1 MSDLVVTGMGIISAI
16 GRTVSENH
24 ESLKNGICGIT
35 TLSNFPSRFSGVL
48 PCGEIKIST
57 AELRQQ
63 LGVTAKG
70 VTRTDLL
77 CQHAFKDAIANAGLS
92 NEELIST
99 DTAFING
106 NTVGGMCLTDELY
119 HDANAKENGSEYLA
133 SYDCAAPTLY
143 IQKTYG
149 LKGLSNTIN
158 TACSSSAN
166 AIMYGAKLIRS
177 GFAKRAIVGGV
188 DSLAKFTINGFNSL
202 HILSPELCRP
212 FDKNRR
218 GLNLGE
224 AAAFIVIEKAEDA
237 TSKKIHAK
245 LCGWSNSNDAY
256 HPSSL
261 SEAGDGPWLAMTKA
275 LEVAGLNPADI
286 SFINMHG
293 TGTENN
299 DEVESRAVKKLFKNP
314 PPFGSTK
321 SNTGHTLGA
330 AGAVEA
336 IFSIINIQHQEIYP
350 SLNFSEAIEE
360 TALVPNTG
368 YRSLPINHVMSNSF
382 GFGGNCSSL
391 ILSKA

>member
-1 MSDLVVTGMGIISAI
+1 MSDLVVTGMGIITAI
-16 GRTVSENH
+16 GSTVSENH

-35 TLSNFPSRFSGVL
+35 TLSNFPSRFSGIL

-57 AELRQQ
+57 AELRNR
-63 LGVTAKG
+63 LGVNQKG

-77 CQHAFKDAIANAGLS
+77 CQQAFKDAVSNAALTD
-92 NEELIST
+92 EELTST
-99 DTAFING
+99 DTVFING

-119 HDANAKENGSEYLA
+119 HDANAADNGSEYLA
-133 SYDCAAPTLY
+133 SYDCAAPTLH
-143 IQKTYG
+143 IQQTYKLRG
-149 LKGLSNTIN
+149 LTNTIN

-166 AIMYGAKLIRS
+166 AIMYGAKMIRN

-224 AAAFIVIEKAEDA
+224 AAAFIVIERAEDVS
-237 TSKKIHAK
+237 SKKIYAK
-245 LCGWSNSNDAY
+245 LIVWSNSNDAY

-261 SEAGDGPWLAMTKA
+261 SEEGDGPLLAMLKA
-275 LEVAGLNPADI
+275 LEVAGLQAGDI

-314 PPFGSTK
+314 PPFSSTK

-336 IFSIINIQHQEIYP
+336 IFSILNIHHQEIYA
-350 SLNFSEAIEE
+350 SLNFSDPIEE
-360 TALVPNTG
+360 TALKPNIG
-368 YRSLPINHVMSNSF
+368 FKSLPINHVMSNSF